1 MHPEETNNMRRL
13 LRFAE
18 RAPRLLVAA
27 SMVLAWMGLLS
38 APLYAQRF
46 APIDQ
51 IYFSKGY
58 GGANPVPQVLT
69 VTSTGSAFGFSAS
82 ASTSS
87 GGDWLAVAPS
97 EDCCITPA
105 PVSVMVSAGATLA
118 VGSYSGQ
125 VVFTGGG
132 TSLTDRKSTR
142 LNS

>member
-1 MHPEETNNMRRL
+1 MHPNVMRRL
-13 LRFAE
+13 IEWTGRGS
-18 RAPRLLVAA
+18 RLAGAVFML
-27 SMVLAWMGLLS
+27 SAWMGLLS

-51 IYFSKGY
+51 IFFSKVY

-69 VTSTGSAFGFSAS
+69 VTSAGSGFGFSAS

-97 EDCCITPA
+97 EDCCVTPA
-105 PVSVMVSAGATLA
+105 PVSVMVSDGATLA

-132 TSLTDRKSTR
+132 TSLTVNVTDRKSVV
-142 LNS
+142 